1 MCESIPTSFPF
12 LWLFADSN
20 IPVGR
25 IPMESGT
32 WHLGN
37 FQYRNTES
45 DIS

>member
-1 MCESIPTSFPF
+1 MYITIPTPFPF

-32 WHLGN
+32 
-37 FQYRNTES
+37 
-45 DIS
+45 